1 MRFSIY
7 PWDLKSWRS
16 AFRIAGLP
24 GVALFCLLL
33 GAILQVADTTGGGAG
48 HSSAKLIILVR
59 TPATVI
65 AFLLLLYRPK
75 FAKVRLTEL
84 RFAYAAFALL
94 YLVSSLWS
102 EQRIQ
107 TIGKGAELVLAGLV
121 FFQVSSS
128 KNPLERVEALRQII
142 LLTIA
147 TLASI
152 TVIGF
157 LLRLHAFIQHR
168 PGLLSSTTAQ
178 APFLSGNGLGYVASA
193 LFLVVLAEWQ
203 ARRITSR
210 TAFRQMAF
218 ALVLFSVSASRTSFG
233 ILLLTMLIVVFKKS
247 KILAAL
253 AIGSVAVG
261 GSIFWSGILVRLQG
275 HQASS
280 DFVTLSGRTVVWTA
294 AVRQFEAHPV
304 LGVGGGIGGKVVIAH
319 IGNMYLEQMSSL
331 HNGFLEVLTGL
342 GLVGFLLG
350 TYLLILTTWRAWNAW
365 NEHPEYAGT
374 YVLIVHVWMTTIMS
388 TGILGWMGFELALFL
403 CIVTNLDL
411 VRQRSRAT
419 VMMPVPVRWPSL
431 LVRAEE
437 QQVN

>member
-147 TLASI
+147 TLAI
-152 TVIGF
+152 YYCY
-157 LLRLHAFIQHR
+157 R
-168 PGLLSSTTAQ
+168 LSSAPSCVHSTSPGTAQ
-178 APFLSGNGLGYVASA
+178 QHDCTGSFPFWKWARLRRQCTISRRTGRMASA
-193 LFLVVLAEWQ
+193 SNHV
-203 ARRITSR
+203 R
-210 TAFRQMAF
+210 TAVRQMAF
-218 ALVLFSVSASRTSFG
+218 ALALFSVSASRTSFG

-247 KILAAL
+247 KILASL
-253 AIGSVAVG
+253 AIGSVVAG
-261 GSIFWSGILVRLQG
+261 TIFWSAIVARLQG

-350 TYLLILTTWRAWNAW
+350 TYLLILATWRAWTAW

-419 VMMPVPVRWPSL
+419 VMIPVPVRWPSL
-431 LVRAEE
+431 PVRAEE